1 MNGIVVR
8 MSEDL
13 TSKTL
18 FDLVCILN
26 RIQIEQD
33 KIGVR
38 VIELEKERLLVI
50 KEICRRLPDLKE
62 DKDFDIKT
70 KVK

>member
-1 MNGIVVR
+1 

-62 DKDFDIKT
+62 DKDFDV
-70 KVK
+70 KVKVKE